1 MHIAWNFGRD
11 ENESVGVGSGGWSE
25 GGNRKTT
32 VILPCQALY
41 FAIFAIMV
49 FKTRSCTAY

>member
-1 MHIAWNFGRD
+1 MHTLWNFGRD

-32 VILPCQALY
+32 VILPCQALKKEN
-41 FAIFAIMV
+41 IFLR
-49 FKTRSCTAY
+49 FSSLF

>member
-1 MHIAWNFGRD
+1 MHIVWNFGRD
-11 ENESVGVGSGGWSE
+11 ENESVGVGSGGWS

-41 FAIFAIMV
+41 FNP
-49 FKTRSCTAY
+49 RCAYA